1 MADVTS
7 VLQSVVRY
15 CNATHDVDSFLHCAL
30 ISFVLIK
37 KGYIFPRFSEN

>member
-1 MADVTS
+1 MTDITS
-7 VLQSVVRY
+7 VLQSVGRC

-37 KGYIFPRFSEN
+37 KGYIFPRFSKN